1 MSKTILSCVSDK
13 YLLRYIQ
20 AIMLHYGYN
29 STLDHIDPET
39 LRPLPADALGLIIF
53 PDSDQV
59 IRFLERTRS
68 EERPPL
74 VIIYE
79 REELKERLG
88 NDDTRRAVFIKRP
101 FIPQE
106 LDIALK
112 DLLQSLTPDSGGV
125 HGDYF
130 FGEDEKILKVKEFV
144 EKISRTNITVLIQG
158 ESGTGKDVVARL
170 IHKKSS
176 RAKNNFVK
184 VNGAAIPKSLLE
196 SELFGYEKG
205 AFTGAFRLKP
215 GKFDLAD
222 GGTLFLDEVGDLPL
236 SVQAKLLRV
245 LEGGEFSRLGSEDS
259 SYVDVRIIAT
269 SKNDL
274 LTQVKAENFRKDLYY
289 RLNVASISLPPLRHH
304 LTDLPILAEFFLEKY
319 CLAYDRPYIRLSEK
333 VYDLFFNYAWPGN
346 VRELESII
354 KNLVAFG
361 DESSVYAEL
370 ENRCKAI
377 SSRDKSKHGY
387 SNQMVSDDIESCDCS
402 RGLSLKKLG
411 DRYAGLVEAE
421 IIKTSLQKTR
431 WNRRA
436 CAAMLQISY
445 KSLLNKIR
453 EYGLLEDI

>member
-1 MSKTILSCVSDK
+1 
-13 YLLRYIQ
+13 
-20 AIMLHYGYN
+20 MLHYGY
-29 STLDHIDPET
+29 STLDHIDPEA
-39 LRPLPADALGLIIF
+39 LRPLPADTLGLIIS

-59 IRFLERTRS
+59 IRFLDRIRS
-68 EERPPL
+68 EERPPM

-79 REELKERLG
+79 REELKERLR
-88 NDDTRRAVFIKRP
+88 NDDVRRAVFIKRP

-112 DLLQSLTPDSGGV
+112 DLLQSLTPDSWV
-125 HGDYF
+125 AHGDYF
-130 FGEDEKILKVKEFV
+130 FGEDERILKVQEFV

-269 SKNDL
+269 SKKDL

-289 RLNVASISLPPLRHH
+289 RLDVASISLPPLRHH

-319 CLAYDRPYIRLSEK
+319 CLAYDSPYIRLSEK
-333 VYDLFFNYAWPGN
+333 FYDLFFSYAWPGN

-354 KNLVAFG
+354 KSLVALG

-370 ENRCKAI
+370 ENRCKTI
-377 SSRDKSKHGY
+377 SSRDKLKSGS
-387 SNQMVSDDIESCDCS
+387 SNQMVLDDIESRDRS
-402 RGLSLKKLG
+402 HGLSLKKLG
-411 DRYAGLVEAE
+411 GRYAGLVEAE

-453 EYGLLEDI
+453 EYGLLEDV